1 MPIFAKLP
9 SARFPSAFR
18 LLLVACTFVACG
30 GLLVSQV
37 SGQSE
42 SQPPTSQNPSA
53 HRAPPLPPRIQ
64 ELPSTKYFGQRPP
77 VLSRENQPANSGRSS
92 ANRPTVS
99 PPPMVAPPLRAQAQP
114 VPPSDSTPPPVAAD
128 NVDWVDVRI
137 SAEGQIPTQ
146 SGGPSASI
154 KMDGHLAYEEQ
165 VLQAGNGRATAIQ
178 GLRAYRTA
186 AAQFQVGDKTFQV
199 QLRPEVMRLAFY
211 MAEGQFTIFSP
222 DRPLTRDEVD
232 LLDVI
237 ANSILL
243 DQLLPSQPVRLGFTW
258 EIPDDALPG
267 LLGLESIT
275 ENTLQGRVTQ
285 ITEEYAEAEVSGKVQ
300 GRVMGATSQMQVA
313 MRFRWS
319 LMDRRVT
326 ALALALRDSRTAG
339 YVDSPF
345 QGTVRLQLTRQRRPE
360 PQLLTPG
367 QIPTLTFPPPE
378 EQTRLVYRSDA
389 GGFQVLHDRR
399 WYVVTDTPDMVVFR
413 LVDQRG
419 LLGQC
424 NLARSDSQGPV
435 QLTLAAFQNNVRQ
448 TLGSNFGQ
456 FLGADEM
463 ESPTGHRLLRI
474 HALGRTEGLNIH
486 WIYYLLGSP
495 RDGYYAAVFTV
506 DDTSWPL
513 FDEADR
519 KFIDGFHFLEP
530 TPATASG
537 TSPAVS
543 R

>member
-1 MPIFAKLP
+1 MVTPP
-9 SARFPSAFR
+9 SR
-18 LLLVACTFVACG
+18 V
-30 GLLVSQV
+30 
-37 SGQSE
+37 
-42 SQPPTSQNPSA
+42 
-53 HRAPPLPPRIQ
+53 
-64 ELPSTKYFGQRPP
+64 
-77 VLSRENQPANSGRSS
+77 
-92 ANRPTVS
+92 
-99 PPPMVAPPLRAQAQP
+99 QAQP
-114 VPPSDSTPPPVAAD
+114 APAAPTVVSPVASD
-128 NVDWVDVRI
+128 KVDWIELRI
-137 SAEGQIPTQ
+137 SAEGQFPGQ
-146 SGGPSASI
+146 SGGRSTAI

-165 VLQAGNGRATAIQ
+165 VLQSGNGRTTPIQ

-186 AAQFQVGDKTFQV
+186 AAQFQVGDKSFQV
-199 QLRPEVMRLAFY
+199 QLRPEVTRLAFF

-222 DRPLTRDEVD
+222 ENPLTRDELD

-243 DQLLPSQPVRLGFTW
+243 DQLLPAQPVSMGFSW
-258 EIPDDALPG
+258 EIPDEALPG

-275 ENTLQGRVTQ
+275 ENTLQGRITQ
-285 ITEEYAEAEVSGKVQ
+285 ITQGFAEAEVSGKVQ

-313 MRFRWS
+313 MRFQWS

-326 ALALALRDSRTAG
+326 ALALALRDNRTAG

-367 QIPTLTFPPPE
+367 KIPTLTFPPPE
-378 EQTRLVYRSDA
+378 EQTRLVFRSSS
-389 GGFQVLHDRR
+389 GGFQIVHDRR
-399 WYVVTDTPDMVVFR
+399 WYVVTDAPDMVVFR

-424 NLARSDSQGPV
+424 NLARSDFQGTA

-448 TLGSNFGQ
+448 TLGDSFGQ

-474 HALGRTEGLNIH
+474 HALGRTDDLKIH

-495 RDGYYAAVFTV
+495 RGGYYAAVFTV
-506 DDTSWPL
+506 DDLSWPL
-513 FDEADR
+513 FEEADR
-519 KFIDGFHFLEP
+519 EFMEGFHFLEP
-530 TPATASG
+530 TAATATGS
-537 TSPAVS
+537 SSAVS